1 MSRTPRLISRVTEA
15 RRHLEVDR
23 VIFPGTLFGDVCT
36 FSSQT
41 GDKKTLLSKEFVVCL
56 AVASFVF
63 SVRLNVDS
71 TAIRS
76 LLRRYNIMMQ

>member
-36 FSSQT
+36 FSSRT
-41 GDKKTLLSKEFVVCL
+41 GDKKHCL
-56 AVASFVF
+56 AKSSLFVSLCVF
-63 SVRLNVDS
+63 SVRLNVNS